1 MTIQN
6 QFENGTSD
14 FRMFR
19 HSVVESIISLKE
31 NNRFSKGIFSWVGYK
46 TKYMEYTVEDRHSG
60 KSNFNLKNSFKY
72 AWNGIVNF
80 SVKPLKIAT
89 VVGTLISFVS
99 FIYLLVI
106 IIKTLI
112 TGGDVPGYPSLICV
126 MLFLGGLNL
135 LATGIVGEYISK
147 MYLEIKS
154 RPIYVA
160 KNTLGF
166 DDDIL

>member
-1 MTIQN
+1 MILHTTNI
-6 QFENGTSD
+6 
-14 FRMFR
+14 
-19 HSVVESIISLKE
+19 
-31 NNRFSKGIFSWVGYK
+31 
-46 TKYMEYTVEDRHSG
+46 
-60 KSNFNLKNSFKY
+60 
-72 AWNGIVNF
+72 
-80 SVKPLKIAT
+80 
-89 VVGTLISFVS
+89 
-99 FIYLLVI
+99 IYLLVI
-106 IIKTLI
+106 IIKTLF